1 MPAASTAV
9 ACTNTSLPPPSGA
22 MKPKPLEV
30 LKNFTVPMVI
40 YFPSNIVF
48 HPHDM
53 REQGR
58 EKRDHQFR
66 EVSVGSARNEAV
78 VSTGTLC
85 LTGRKNHHAPRYN
98 VPGPEEQSQ
107 ADAGGVGG
115 RPAKGASLDF
125 AGNFDRFSSRISRRF
140 AAYPALPERRSARAS
155 RGQAP
160 LSPRISSLN
169 VLIAPMPKIPNEMSA
184 AAIARRAK
192 ATEAMKS
199 AEAKKADAVAKVAPQ
214 PRIAK
219 KR

>member
-1 MPAASTAV
+1 
-9 ACTNTSLPPPSGA
+9 
-22 MKPKPLEV
+22 
-30 LKNFTVPMVI
+30 MVI

-107 ADAGGVGG
+107 VTWAG
-115 RPAKGASLDF
+115 SW
-125 AGNFDRFSSRISRRF
+125 
-140 AAYPALPERRSARAS
+140 
-155 RGQAP
+155 
-160 LSPRISSLN
+160 
-169 VLIAPMPKIPNEMSA
+169 
-184 AAIARRAK
+184 RRAR
-192 ATEAMKS
+192 EGR
-199 AEAKKADAVAKVAPQ
+199 E
-214 PRIAK
+214 PRFC
-219 KR
+219 REL